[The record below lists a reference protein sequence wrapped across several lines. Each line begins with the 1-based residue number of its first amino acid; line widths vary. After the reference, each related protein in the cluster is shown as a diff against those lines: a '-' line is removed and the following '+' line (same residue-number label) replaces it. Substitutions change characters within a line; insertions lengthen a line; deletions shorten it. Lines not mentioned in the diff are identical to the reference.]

1 MSKLSYW
8 ERRQVENMYH
18 YMEKAEDAA
27 DQISKLYLKASRWVS
42 LEADEIFERYA
53 TKHNLSEKE
62 ARRLL
67 NTLQDKT
74 SIDEMIRKLKAGNYD
89 GSRNDLIA
97 ELESSAYRSRIEHL
111 KQLQN
116 QLDYVMKN
124 IYDQEKVISTSHY
137 LDLANEAY
145 YRTIYDMQQRTQAA
159 FSFQHIDSK
168 EIDKVVNSK
177 WSGKNYSN
185 RIWSNTKA
193 LSRDI
198 KEELLINLV
207 TGRSNKEVA
216 DIIANKFAQGSSVAR
231 RLVRTESAYLSAEL
245 NFKAYKEMDIE
256 EYQFLATL
264 DLKTSEICRK
274 MDLMFFKVRDRKV
287 GVNCPPMHPWC
298 RSTTVPIVD
307 RKYLEGKQRA
317 ARDPITGKTIYVP
330 RDMTYDEWYAKY
342 VKGKSEAELTEK
354 KIKNQTS
361 DRKQYD
367 RYREVLGA
375 DAPKSFAKF
384 QEMKYNNPERWKF
397 TQLDYKRRNELIN
410 HPEKK
415 LPNAEKA
422 ILSDTKF
429 TNYLFGGDNEKGLA
443 KGRAFSSRL
452 GYDISNWKELQREI
466 QKNVVKY
473 PAISKEAT
481 EYGLKYEQK
490 MVLYGKNE
498 TPANVIVGW
507 IHRTNNIVTMTSTYI
522 KEVE

>member
-1 MSKLSYW
+1 
-8 ERRQVENMYH
+8 
-18 YMEKAEDAA
+18 MEKAENAA

-42 LEADEIFERYA
+42 LEADEIFERYV
-53 TKHNLSEKE
+53 TKHRLSDAE

-74 SIDEMIRKLKAGNYD
+74 SIDEIIQKLKSGNYD
-89 GSRNDLIA
+89 GSKDDLVA
-97 ELESSAYRSRIEHL
+97 QLESSAYRSRIEHL

-116 QLDYVMKN
+116 QLDFVMKN
-124 IYDQEKVISTSHY
+124 VYEQEKIVSTSHY

-145 YRTIYDMQQRTQAA
+145 YRTIYDMQKRTQAA

-193 LSRDI
+193 LAQDI

-231 RLVRTESAYLSAEL
+231 RLVRTESAYLSGEM
-245 NFKAYKEMDIE
+245 NFKAYDEMDVE

-264 DLKTSEICRK
+264 DLKTSQLCRK
-274 MDLMFFKVRDRKV
+274 MDLLIFKVKDRKV
-287 GVNCPPMHPWC
+287 GINCPPMHPWC

-317 ARDPITGKTIYVP
+317 ARDPVTGKTIYVP
-330 RDMTYDEWYAKY
+330 SDMTYDEWYAKY
-342 VKGKSEAELTEK
+342 VKGKSEAELAEK

-361 DRKQYD
+361 DKKQYD
-367 RYREVLGA
+367 RYREVLGE

-384 QEMKYNNPERWKF
+384 QEMKYNSGEKWKF

-410 HPEKK
+410 HPELK

-466 QKNVVKY
+466 QKNVAKY

-507 IHRTNNIVTMTSTYI
+507 MLRTDNIVTMTSAYI

>member
-18 YMEKAEDAA
+18 YMEKAENAA
-27 DQISKLYLKASRWVS
+27 DLIAKLYLKASRWVS
-42 LEADEIFERYA
+42 LEADEIFERYV
-53 TKHNLSEKE
+53 TKHNLSEAE

-67 NTLQDKT
+67 NTLQDRT

-89 GSRNDLIA
+89 GSKDDLIA
-97 ELESSAYRSRIEHL
+97 QLESSAYRSRIEHL

-116 QLDYVMKN
+116 QLDFVMN
-124 IYDQEKVISTSHY
+124 NVYEQEKIASTSHY

-177 WSGKNYSN
+177 WSGKNYSS

-193 LSRDI
+193 LAQDI

-245 NFKAYKEMDIE
+245 NFKAYNEMGIE

-274 MDLMFFKVRDRKV
+274 MDLMLFKVKDRKV

-298 RSTTVPIVD
+298 RSTTIPVVD

-317 ARDPITGKTIYVP
+317 ARDPVTGKTIYVP
-330 RDMTYDEWYAKY
+330 RDMTYDEWYSKY
-342 VKGKSEAELTEK
+342 VKGKTEAEVTEK
-354 KIKNQTS
+354 KIKNQSS

-367 RYREVLGA
+367 RYHEVLGEN
-375 DAPKSFAKF
+375 APKSFAKF
-384 QEMKYNNPERWKF
+384 QEMKYNNSEKFAQLGRQYKTFNSIDKKEWTDEFKERARETYKQF
-397 TQLDYKRRNELIN
+397 LSKGVEMSSHGLARFLSRNSGNKVTVPYNLDDIVEQHNKLIN
-410 HPEKK
+410 YVQPDGKFVRFYDNRALVTSQETGEVVTIVNRKHI
-415 LPNAEKA
+415 KA
-422 ILSDTKF
+422 DWS
-429 TNYLFGGDNEKGLA
+429 
-443 KGRAFSSRL
+443 
-452 GYDISNWKELQREI
+452 
-466 QKNVVKY
+466 
-473 PAISKEAT
+473 
-481 EYGLKYEQK
+481 EY
-490 MVLYGKNE
+490 
-498 TPANVIVGW
+498 
-507 IHRTNNIVTMTSTYI
+507 
-522 KEVE
+522 VE

>member
-8 ERRQVENMYH
+8 ERRQVENMYY
-18 YMEKAEDAA
+18 YMEKAENAA

-42 LEADEIFERYA
+42 LEADEIFERYV
-53 TKHNLSEKE
+53 TKHRLSDAE

-74 SIDEMIRKLKAGNYD
+74 SIDEIIQKLKSGNYD
-89 GSRNDLIA
+89 GSKDDLVA
-97 ELESSAYRSRIEHL
+97 QLESSAYRSRIEHL

-116 QLDYVMKN
+116 QLDFVMKN
-124 IYDQEKVISTSHY
+124 VYEQEKIVSTSHY

-193 LSRDI
+193 LAQDI

-317 ARDPITGKTIYVP
+317 ARDPVTGKTIYVP

-342 VKGKSEAELTEK
+342 VKGKSETELAEK

-367 RYREVLGA
+367 RYREVLGE

-384 QEMKYNNPERWKF
+384 QEMKYNNGEKF
-397 TQLDYKRRNELIN
+397 AQLGRQYKTFNSID
-410 HPEKK
+410 KK
-415 LPNAEKA
+415 EWSDEFKSKA
-422 ILSDTKF
+422 KETYQKFLS
-429 TNYLFGGDNEKGLA
+429 
-443 KGRAFSSRL
+443 
-452 GYDISNWKELQREI
+452 
-466 QKNVVKY
+466 
-473 PAISKEAT
+473 
-481 EYGLKYEQK
+481 
-490 MVLYGKNE
+490 
-498 TPANVIVGW
+498 
-507 IHRTNNIVTMTSTYI
+507 
-522 KEVE
+522 KEVEMSAHGLARFLSRNSGNKATAPYTLDDIVEQHNKLINYVQSDGKFVRFYDNRALVTSHETGEVVTIVNRKHIKTDWSEYIE

>member
-18 YMEKAEDAA
+18 YMEKAENAA
-27 DQISKLYLKASRWVS
+27 DLISKLYLKASRWVS
-42 LEADEIFERYA
+42 LEADEIFERYV
-53 TKHNLSEKE
+53 TKHNLSEAE

-74 SIDEMIRKLKAGNYD
+74 SIDEMIQKLKAGNYD
-89 GSRNDLIA
+89 GSKDELIA
-97 ELESSAYRSRIEHL
+97 QLESSAYRSRIEHL

-116 QLDYVMKN
+116 QLDFVMKN
-124 IYDQEKVISTSHY
+124 VYEEEKIASTSHY

-193 LSRDI
+193 LAQNI

-317 ARDPITGKTIYVP
+317 ARDPVTGKTIYVP

-342 VKGKSEAELTEK
+342 VKGKSEAELAEK

-367 RYREVLGA
+367 RYREVLGE
-375 DAPKSFAKF
+375 DAPKTFAKF
-384 QEMKYNNPERWKF
+384 QEMKYNNVDKWKF
-397 TQLDYKRRNELIN
+397 TQLDYKRRNELVN

-415 LPNAEKA
+415 LPNADNVVLPEP
-422 ILSDTKF
+422 KF
-429 TNYLFGGDNEKGLA
+429 TKYLFGGKHPEGLA
-443 KGRAFSSRL
+443 KGQAISSRL
-452 GYDISNWKELQREI
+452 GYNIDNWQEFRNAIKACTD
-466 QKNVVKY
+466 KY
-473 PAISKEAT
+473 PATAKEQT
-481 EYGLKYEQK
+481 QHGMRYEQK
-490 MVLYGKNE
+490 IILQGLNGK
-498 TPANVIVGW
+498 PANIVVGW
-507 IHRTNNIVTMTSTYI
+507 IHRLSGEVSMTSAYI
-522 KEVE
+522 KEVK